1 MFIGEHG
8 HMTAEFVHY
17 IRFRSILD
25 SSRMSDELCTA
36 EDSES
41 QSIEKFSLTEDS
53 MGGFEG
59 KACLTLQILTQLF
72 MLWDSL
78 SHVEFFFQ
86 LIQRSF
92 KFFTHGHFVNFP

>member
-1 MFIGEHG
+1 MA
-8 HMTAEFVHY
+8 TKFVHDV
-17 IRFRSILD
+17 RLRCILY

-36 EDSES
+36 EDSKS
-41 QSIEKFSLTEDS
+41 QGIEKFSLTEDS